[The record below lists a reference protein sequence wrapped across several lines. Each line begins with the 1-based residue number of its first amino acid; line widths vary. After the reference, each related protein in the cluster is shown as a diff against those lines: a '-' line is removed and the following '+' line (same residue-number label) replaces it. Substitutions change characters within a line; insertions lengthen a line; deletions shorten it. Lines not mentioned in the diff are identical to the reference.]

1 MSVCSRCET
10 LPTTP
15 SKDGVLHVAPPL
27 SHTRS
32 TLCGLLRKSGL
43 PFDELMDGILTV
55 EVAPDDLQVLSRLIR
70 GKLSEKEMRDSRAL
84 LVEKGIEPTIRELVL
99 MQDLGTFTAAAE
111 GEWLLEIMR
120 DERLTSHFQP
130 IVSAS
135 GDIFAHEALLRGLDV
150 DGSLINPGRMFDT
163 ARSANLLF
171 NLDRAARIKA
181 IEEAADLGLENNI
194 FINFNPTSI
203 YDPVYCLRSTMKAVD
218 IAGIPPERIVFEVVE
233 SDEIRDTKQL
243 LDILAYYRDAGFRV
257 ALDDL
262 GAGYGSLNLL
272 SKLRPDFVKLDMD
285 LIHGVDQD
293 PYKATI
299 SSRIIELAR
308 DLKISI
314 VAEGVETEGQWR
326 WLREHGTDYA
336 QGFFFARP
344 ASPPLV
350 PAGGC
355 SRKPVDRSFVFR

>member
-1 MSVCSRCET
+1 
-10 LPTTP
+10 
-15 SKDGVLHVAPPL
+15 
-27 SHTRS
+27 
-32 TLCGLLRKSGL
+32 
-43 PFDELMDGILTV
+43 MDGILTV

-135 GDIFAHEALLRGLDV
+135 GDIFDHEALLRGLDV

-218 IAGIPPERIVFEVVE
+218 IAG
-233 SDEIRDTKQL
+233 
-243 LDILAYYRDAGFRV
+243 Y
-257 ALDDL
+257 
-262 GAGYGSLNLL
+262 
-272 SKLRPDFVKLDMD
+272 
-285 LIHGVDQD
+285 
-293 PYKATI
+293 
-299 SSRIIELAR
+299 SSRAHR
-308 DLKISI
+308 
-314 VAEGVETEGQWR
+314 VRGR
-326 WLREHGTDYA
+326 RE
-336 QGFFFARP
+336 R
-344 ASPPLV
+344 
-350 PAGGC
+350 
-355 SRKPVDRSFVFR
+355 